1 MLKSI
6 MANAN
11 SRSASI
17 TRDTKET
24 QIRLTLGLDGPA
36 GAKVETGI
44 PFLNHM
50 LDLFARHGHF
60 SLEVDAKGDLSVDY
74 HHLVEDLGIVLG
86 QALKEAL
93 GDKRGITRYGSFY
106 LPMDETLARVVIDL
120 SGRAFLVYQVEAP
133 GTTFV
138 RDFNIALVR
147 EFFQGLANSAGANIH
162 LKLEYGD
169 EPHHIAEAIFKGFA
183 RALHTATRVDSAL
196 KGELPSTKGL
206 L

>member
-1 MLKSI
+1 
-6 MANAN
+6 MANDK
-11 SRSASI
+11 
-17 TRDTKET
+17 TRTATIARETKET
-24 QIRLTLGLDGPA
+24 RIKLTLGLDGPSQA
-36 GAKVETGI
+36 NVETGI
-44 PFLNHM
+44 PFLDHM
-50 LDLFARHGHF
+50 LDLFSRHGHF

-93 GDKRGITRYGSFY
+93 GDKKGITRYGSFY
-106 LPMDETLARVVIDL
+106 LPMDETLARVVLDL
-120 SGRAFLVYQVEAP
+120 SGRAFLAYQVEVS

-162 LKLEYGD
+162 IRLEYGD

-183 RALHTATRVDSAL
+183 RALHAATRVDPSLQGA
-196 KGELPSTKGL
+196 LPSTKGL